1 MIDNPIAQVDTLVF
15 DIFGTVLDLGGSL
28 SEPAGRFLEEHGS
41 RVTADEFWADWRGRQ
56 RIEQYQDNLFML
68 GHSGYLETCRRSF
81 VYCLRLHGVDF
92 EPGDVERFMAVYND
106 LRPFDDAVQGLKR
119 LVASGQFGLVVLSN
133 GEQAYLE
140 RMARINVGIPFD
152 YVISVEKAGSFKPHP
167 AVYRT
172 AARILGKEPAEIMM
186 VSSHSFDV
194 TGARASGFRAG
205 YVNRYN
211 LPNEESVYLPD
222 FEVSDFYQLADLL
235 MSSSTS
241 GTDAS

>member
-1 MIDNPIAQVDTLVF
+1 MTDNPLAQVDTLVF

-28 SEPAGRFLEEHGS
+28 SEPAGRFLVEHGS
-41 RVTADEFWADWRGRQ
+41 SVTAEEFWADWRGRQ
-56 RIEQYQDNLFML
+56 RIEQYQDNLYML

-81 VYCLRLHGVDF
+81 VYCLRLHGVAF
-92 EPGDVERFMAVYND
+92 EPRDVDRFMAVYED
-106 LRPFDDAVQGLKR
+106 LSPFDDAVQGLQK
-119 LVASGQFGLVVLSN
+119 LVESRRFGLVVLSN
-133 GEQAYLE
+133 GEQSYLE
-140 RMARINVGIPFD
+140 RMAANNVGIRFD
-152 YVISVEKAGSFKPHP
+152 DVISVEKAGVFKPHP

-172 AARILGKEPAEIMM
+172 AARILDKAPGEIMM

-222 FEVSDFYQLADLL
+222 FEVADFHELVERLL
-235 MSSSTS
+235 STS
-241 GTDAS
+241 QPEAGGQ